1 MSPVERNM
9 NPIFVEYEKDIMSQ
23 WPIYELENEH

>member
-9 NPIFVEYEKDIMSQ
+9 NPTFVDNEKDIMSQ
-23 WPIYELENEH
+23 WPIYELEYEH